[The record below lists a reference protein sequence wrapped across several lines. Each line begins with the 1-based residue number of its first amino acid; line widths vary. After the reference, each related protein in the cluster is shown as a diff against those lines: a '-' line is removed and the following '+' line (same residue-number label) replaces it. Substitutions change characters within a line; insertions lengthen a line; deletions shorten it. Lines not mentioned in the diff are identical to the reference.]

1 MLFKSS
7 LIGVLSA
14 LAATHV
20 TSQSCVQLNDTTL
33 LTFPVEDS
41 FLTFT
46 LEGLTTVAENTVG
59 AVQLPISSTRSFA
72 SVAA

>member
-7 LIGVLSA
+7 LVGVLSA
-14 LAATHV
+14 LAATRV

-33 LTFPVEDS
+33 LTFPCADS

-46 LEGLTTVAENTVG
+46 LEGETTVAENTVG
-59 AVQLPISSTRSFA
+59 AAQISVSSTRSFV
-72 SVAA
+72 SLAA